1 MLRKERFS
9 LELSESIDDELLVR
23 YQGGDF
29 AAFDAFY
36 IRNHELVFRFLMYRL
51 RNRSDA
57 EDAFQET
64 FLRIHRSIGSYK
76 KGSKAL
82 PWVFTVAKNVAID
95 SFKRRK
101 NTVSINEGDAVID
114 AQTHDVL
121 QLRQELELLLNKLT
135 NQERELLRRRLLDDD
150 DFDSLALAMKTN
162 PVNLRQRF
170 SRLIRRLR
178 TQTSR

>member
-1 MLRKERFS
+1 LD
-9 LELSESIDDELLVR
+9 LSESIDDELLVR

-36 IRNHELVFRFLMYRL
+36 VRNHELIFRFLMFRL

-57 EDAFQET
+57 EEAFQET

-76 KGSKAL
+76 KGNRAL

-101 NTVSINEGDAVID
+101 NTVSIDEGDAVID
-114 AQTHDVL
+114 PRTLDAL
-121 QLRQELELLLNKLT
+121 QLRQELELLLVKLT
-135 NQERELLRRRLLDDD
+135 KQDQELLNRRLIDDE
-150 DFDSLALAMKTN
+150 DFESLAFAMKTN

-170 SRLIRRLR
+170 SRLMRRLR

>member
-1 MLRKERFS
+1 MD
-9 LELSESIDDELLVR
+9 LSESIDDELLVR

-36 IRNHELVFRFLMYRL
+36 VRNHELIFRFLMFRL

-57 EDAFQET
+57 EEAFQET

-76 KGSKAL
+76 KGNRAL

-101 NTVSINEGDAVID
+101 NTVSIDEGDAVID
-114 AQTHDVL
+114 PRTLDAL
-121 QLRQELELLLNKLT
+121 QLRQELELLLVKLT
-135 NQERELLRRRLLDDD
+135 KQDQELLNRRLIDDE
-150 DFDSLALAMKTN
+150 DFESLAFAMKTN

-170 SRLIRRLR
+170 SRLMRRLR

>member
-1 MLRKERFS
+1 M
-9 LELSESIDDELLVR
+9 ELSESIDDELLVR

-36 IRNHELVFRFLMYRL
+36 IRNHELIFRFLMFRL

-95 SFKRRK
+95 FVKRRK
-101 NTVSINEGDAVID
+101 STVSIEEGDAVID
-114 AQTHDVL
+114 ARTHDVL
-121 QLRQELELLLNKLT
+121 QLRQELELLLRKLT
-135 NQERELLRRRLLDDD
+135 KQEQELLHRRLLDDD
-150 DFDSLALAMKTN
+150 DFESLALAMKAN